1 VLFPSSATE
10 VSSTKENEQGSQ
22 NQRWSAREE
31 IRLLDAIEQY
41 GFGNWCD
48 ISKHI
53 ETKTSVETKKEFVER
68 FIQGNIGVC
77 TWDDNND
84 DNSSSEFRRTSIGLF
99 PKPVDHTLPCD
110 EGPLSPSLT
119 QKLPPLDISSEEMLQ
134 LGYMP
139 FRDDY
144 EKVAIAIY

>member
-1 VLFPSSATE
+1 
-10 VSSTKENEQGSQ
+10 
-22 NQRWSAREE
+22 
-31 IRLLDAIEQY
+31 LLDAIEQY

-53 ETKTSVETKKEFVER
+53 ETKSSTDTKKEFVER

-77 TWDDNND
+77 TWDDKNN
-84 DNSSSEFRRTSIGLF
+84 NEENNGFRRSMGLF
-99 PKPVDHTLPCD
+99 PKPIDHTLPCD

-119 QKLPPLDISSEEMLQ
+119 QRLPPLDISSDEMLQ

-144 EKVAIAIY
+144 EKVLSSQFMNGIDFFVWGL